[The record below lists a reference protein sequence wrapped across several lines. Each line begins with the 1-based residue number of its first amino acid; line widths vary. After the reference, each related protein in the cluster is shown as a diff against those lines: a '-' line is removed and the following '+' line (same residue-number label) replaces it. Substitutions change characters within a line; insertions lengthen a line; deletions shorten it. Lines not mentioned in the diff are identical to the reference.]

1 MYVPKTSLFIY
12 FKPFLLIYI
21 FLWNL
26 GRADNRYQRQ
36 KMSMI
41 RRKMMGGP
49 ELQLSRLRAASG
61 PGGVLTEYNPNY
73 EFGGETYTLTDLKEI
88 PRENLRLVK

>member
-1 MYVPKTSLFIY
+1 MFGSPGY
-12 FKPFLLIYI
+12 
-21 FLWNL
+21 L
-26 GRADNRYQRQ
+26 GGATDNRYQRQ
-36 KMSMI
+36 KVSML
-41 RRKMMGGP
+41 RRKVMGGP
-49 ELQLSRLRAASG
+49 ELQLSRLRAQAG

>member
-1 MYVPKTSLFIY
+1 
-12 FKPFLLIYI
+12 
-21 FLWNL
+21 
-26 GRADNRYQRQ
+26 
-36 KMSMI
+36 MSMI

-49 ELQLSRLRAASG
+49 ELQLSRLRAQSG

>member
-1 MYVPKTSLFIY
+1 
-12 FKPFLLIYI
+12 
-21 FLWNL
+21 
-26 GRADNRYQRQ
+26 
-36 KMSMI
+36 MI

-88 PRENLRLVK
+88 PRENLRLVKYVSFFVYTYNAILLVDVFPAVTIYFLVIFQFYCNHR